1 MWYAANLLFQSEHS
15 TVSDKENL
23 WEESIRLIQADS
35 TDQAMQKAKELGQR
49 SEVSYLGEEAD
60 LVKWK
65 FVRVE
70 RIFEIDDEKLK
81 DGTEV
86 FSRFL
91 RASEVESML
100 TSFDD

>member
-49 SEVSYLGEEAD
+49 SEVCYLGEEAD

>member
-1 MWYAANLLFQSEHS
+1 
-15 TVSDKENL
+15 
-23 WEESIRLIQADS
+23 
-35 TDQAMQKAKELGQR
+35 MQKAKELGQR